1 MRIVSWVILIAWIG
15 TFFRTILNL
24 LLVPRLP
31 RDAPSYGPIVSVIVP
46 ARNEEMSIEATV
58 RGFLS
63 QTYGPIEVIV
73 VNDRSTDAT
82 GSILERFSDSRLRVI
97 SGDEPPQGWL
107 GKPWALHQGS
117 RAASGDI
124 FLFADADILYSPW
137 AVASAV
143 ARLRASEAAMISL
156 FPRFIMDTFGERLI
170 LPLLVMALWSF
181 LPSWL
186 ANRTKM
192 PILGIGGGTGNLVWR
207 EVYEGAGGHEALR
220 AAVID
225 DVGLARL
232 IRRAGGRTEI
242 VRADDGI
249 SVRMYRGGRETIA
262 GFTKNVFAAFGRSYI
277 LALLFSGLGVLF
289 HVLPYGR
296 ALSGDL
302 ISIVTVAVITA
313 TRVILFAALGYPL
326 VHALFAHPFTVLVW
340 TWISLRS
347 MWFTGIR
354 KRLAWRG
361 RTYDAAATRFGA
373 DR

>member
-31 RDAPSYGPIVSVIVP
+31 RDAPSYGPLVSVIVP

-143 ARLRASEAAMISL
+143 ARLRAS
-156 FPRFIMDTFGERLI
+156 
-170 LPLLVMALWSF
+170 
-181 LPSWL
+181 
-186 ANRTKM
+186 
-192 PILGIGGGTGNLVWR
+192 
-207 EVYEGAGGHEALR
+207 
-220 AAVID
+220 
-225 DVGLARL
+225 
-232 IRRAGGRTEI
+232 
-242 VRADDGI
+242 
-249 SVRMYRGGRETIA
+249 
-262 GFTKNVFAAFGRSYI
+262 
-277 LALLFSGLGVLF
+277 
-289 HVLPYGR
+289 
-296 ALSGDL
+296 
-302 ISIVTVAVITA
+302 
-313 TRVILFAALGYPL
+313 
-326 VHALFAHPFTVLVW
+326 
-340 TWISLRS
+340 
-347 MWFTGIR
+347 
-354 KRLAWRG
+354 
-361 RTYDAAATRFGA
+361 
-373 DR
+373 